1 MANVKVAISMQQA
14 LFEQA
19 EALAREMHIS
29 RSRLFTLAVEDFI
42 HRYEKQRLL
51 DHVNVAYADPPT
63 PDEHALLHRM
73 RRQHRQMVEG
83 EW

>member
-1 MANVKVAISMQQA
+1 MANVKTAVSIQQS

-42 HRYEKQRLL
+42 QRYENQRLL
-51 DHVNVAYADPPT
+51 EHINAACADIPT
-63 PDEHALLHRM
+63 PDEHTLLRRM

>member
-1 MANVKVAISMQQA
+1 MANVKTVISMQQS

-42 HRYEKQRLL
+42 HHYENQRLL
-51 DHVNVAYADPPT
+51 KHINAAYADTPT
-63 PDEHALLHRM
+63 PDEHVLLRRM
-73 RRQHRQMVEG
+73 GQQHRQMIEG
-83 EW
+83 AW

>member
-1 MANVKVAISMQQA
+1 MANVKTAISMQQS

-42 HRYEKQRLL
+42 HRYENQQLL
-51 DHVNVAYADPPT
+51 EHINASYADTPT
-63 PDEHALLHRM
+63 PDEHALLCRM

>member
-1 MANVKVAISMQQA
+1 MPNVKTAISLQQS

-42 HRYEKQRLL
+42 QRYGDQRLL
-51 DHVNVAYADPPT
+51 EHINAAYADTPT
-63 PDEHALLHRM
+63 PDEHALLCRM
-73 RRQHRQMVEG
+73 RRQQGQMVEG